1 MKNLNVYH
9 SVKLVEHADTEGTL
23 SRNISN
29 HQWLIDECTRQGVY
43 EYYKNNILNNSPIV
57 FVFGNFDDEKVTS
70 LCKKYLLKDEVISYD
85 EDYNHFLEP
94 RDEVNVVDEKS
105 DFKDSALS
113 MVYKVKDMTENDFHK
128 LTLVNGLLSSAS
140 SRLLMKKLRDEEE
153 IVYSAFSSS
162 NMRAGI
168 LFIDCY
174 INKNNKDL
182 AISKI
187 KEVMESLKN
196 PEFIKP
202 FLDNIIERSRLNL
215 LRLLDDKNILLD
227 EVVVKTLGFDITN
240 KEKYELIKN
249 MSSEEISEFMNRL
262 VLDTVYFLE
271 EEEHE

>member
-1 MKNLNVYH
+1 
-9 SVKLVEHADTEGTL
+9 
-23 SRNISN
+23 
-29 HQWLIDECTRQGVY
+29 
-43 EYYKNNILNNSPIV
+43 
-57 FVFGNFDDEKVTS
+57 
-70 LCKKYLLKDEVISYD
+70 
-85 EDYNHFLEP
+85 
-94 RDEVNVVDEKS
+94 
-105 DFKDSALS
+105 
-113 MVYKVKDMTENDFHK
+113 
-128 LTLVNGLLSSAS
+128 
-140 SRLLMKKLRDEEE
+140 
-153 IVYSAFSSS
+153 
-162 NMRAGI
+162 MRAGI

-249 MSSEEISEFMNRL
+249 ISSEEISEFMNRL